1 MFNVKT
7 TSAPATWP
15 VSLTEVKT
23 HLAVT
28 HTDDD
33 TMLTDLFKQVTREV
47 ENYCGIALGTQTKVW
62 TFDFDCNTEYSIP
75 YNPVASVT
83 SVYRKVSA
91 GDYTELL
98 VVNDDYD
105 LDGQLKKTLNIFSG
119 GRCKVTYV
127 TGTEWATC
135 PPDLKLGILNE
146 IAFRYEHRGD
156 SNKGQ
161 FSPEAFNLIL
171 RYKDFTWE

>member
-1 MFNVKT
+1 MFDVKT

-127 TGTEWATC
+127 TGTC